1 MAKPSPRAGAS
12 AKAKVQLSGLDAD
25 GARTGGT
32 QGHGANEEDDGSGVA
47 QGLSFREAQTALE
60 LCLAQLQDQD
70 LDVEAMAGLYRRALA
85 YAERCEAVLARV
97 EQQVMQWDPGQP
109 DLAPTPYTP

>member
-1 MAKPSPRAGAS
+1 MAKSSPRSRATAQPADDASSQDAAGEGND
-12 AKAKVQLSGLDAD
+12 VND
-25 GARTGGT
+25 
-32 QGHGANEEDDGSGVA
+32 VA
-47 QGLSFREAQTALE
+47 QDLSFREAQTALE

-70 LDVEAMAGLYRRALA
+70 LDVEAMAALYRRALA

-109 DLAPTPYTP
+109 ELAPTPYAP

>member
-1 MAKPSPRAGAS
+1 MVKPSPRASAS
-12 AKAKVQLSGLDAD
+12 AKAANDLSGQDAD
-25 GARTGGT
+25 GDRAGHSEGPEADGGRD
-32 QGHGANEEDDGSGVA
+32 GDDVA
-47 QGLSFREAQTALE
+47 QELSFREAQTALE

-85 YAERCEAVLARV
+85 YADRCEAVLARV

>member
-1 MAKPSPRAGAS
+1 MAKASPRSSAS
-12 AKAKVQLSGLDAD
+12 AQPADAVSGHD
-25 GARTGGT
+25 
-32 QGHGANEEDDGSGVA
+32 VA
-47 QGLSFREAQTALE
+47 QDLSFREAQTALE

-70 LDVEAMAGLYRRALA
+70 LDVEAMADLYRRALA

-109 DLAPTPYTP
+109 ELAPTPYTP

>member
-1 MAKPSPRAGAS
+1 MARPSSRTGAA
-12 AKAKVQLSGLDAD
+12 AKATGHISGQDAEGSRPGHSEGQDAD
-25 GARTGGT
+25 GPDGNDVA
-32 QGHGANEEDDGSGVA
+32 ED
-47 QGLSFREAQTALE
+47 LSFREAQTALE

>member
-1 MAKPSPRAGAS
+1 MAKSSPRSRAS
-12 AKAKVQLSGLDAD
+12 AQPADDASSQD
-25 GARTGGT
+25 AAGEG
-32 QGHGANEEDDGSGVA
+32 NDVNDVA
-47 QGLSFREAQTALE
+47 QDLSFREAQTALE

-70 LDVEAMAGLYRRALA
+70 LDVESMAGLYRRALA

-109 DLAPTPYTP
+109 DLAPTPYAP

>member
-1 MAKPSPRAGAS
+1 MAKPSSRSGPSASPPEPAAHDEDSGVGTGSRGATGNGGAS
-12 AKAKVQLSGLDAD
+12 A
-25 GARTGGT
+25 
-32 QGHGANEEDDGSGVA
+32 
-47 QGLSFREAQTALE
+47 LSFREAQTALE

-70 LDVEAMAGLYRRALA
+70 LDVEAMADLYQRALA

>member
-1 MAKPSPRAGAS
+1 MAKPSPRSAAS
-12 AKAKVQLSGLDAD
+12 AKPADPDGKVE
-25 GARTGGT
+25 
-32 QGHGANEEDDGSGVA
+32 HSGVGTGSEEA
-47 QGLSFREAQTALE
+47 SDLSFREAQTALE

-70 LDVEAMAGLYRRALA
+70 LDVEAMADLYQRALA